1 MKDCIKF
8 EAEGVQPLSKQ
19 SASYALKCIC
29 FETYLHKKKYIYILI
44 VALEEKSRGRLDTMI
59 HALDGLCTAQEL
71 F

>member
-29 FETYLHKKKYIYILI
+29 FETYLHKKKIYIYPDCS
-44 VALEEKSRGRLDTMI
+44 ARGKV
-59 HALDGLCTAQEL
+59 
-71 F
+71 